1 MKTYKN
7 AVAVL
12 MFVLAC
18 GDSSAQGG
26 GGSDSGP
33 AGPGAGPGP
42 ATTGTG
48 AAGGETSTG
57 GGGNTGGL
65 GGTGGSGAA
74 DCFLDPMV
82 HVEIINGCTDS
93 LKLDKAEQV
102 GIWNEGDPLPALP

>member
-26 GGSDSGP
+26 GGSASGP

-48 AAGGETSTG
+48 AAGGESSTG
-57 GGGNTGGL
+57 GSNTGGL